1 MEFDYSRPK
10 VNPAFRSVFDLKQ
23 VLQDFESARSIPQAI
38 SEDNLKQR
46 VSAPDWID
54 LNLARRG
61 QKFAR
66 GNILAISISHSY
78 GLTTMPHPDL
88 VNVLLF
94 TGRSSSPE
102 SAAKRYYSTTTE
114 ILSCKI
120 SREGI
125 NLNSRDYSAYT
136 PIAAWPS
143 FHKDLEESN
152 IPLCQRRIPPTFGES
167 KDFIP
172 FNQHALALTQF
183 SFVGYPILFPER
195 FGIFRPSE
203 DDLWAFNHFW
213 AILGY
218 TLGLEDKYNIALQP
232 DLKSVREVY
241 LEIFER
247 YTIAAGFHWWPG
259 AVCLV
264 DSIFQ

>member
-1 MEFDYSRPK
+1 M
-10 VNPAFRSVFDLKQ
+10 KQ

-114 ILSCKI
+114 ILSWYDELPWGSGPGGGEFAEVAKRYLQTKQTYLFKFI
-120 SREGI
+120 
-125 NLNSRDYSAYT
+125 YS
-136 PIAAWPS
+136 
-143 FHKDLEESN
+143 
-152 IPLCQRRIPPTFGES
+152 
-167 KDFIP
+167 
-172 FNQHALALTQF
+172 
-183 SFVGYPILFPER
+183 
-195 FGIFRPSE
+195 
-203 DDLWAFNHFW
+203 
-213 AILGY
+213 
-218 TLGLEDKYNIALQP
+218 
-232 DLKSVREVY
+232 
-241 LEIFER
+241 
-247 YTIAAGFHWWPG
+247 
-259 AVCLV
+259 
-264 DSIFQ
+264 